1 MVAQVA
7 CIHAQGFG
15 INFVPLHH
23 IVAKAPCIARGTMLK
38 PGSSPGFFSF
48 GCTRI
53 FLFLDIKKRPK
64 LLKFGRFVYIF
75 VYVLRKTLIFKVYCG
90 ETGTYCRSRSGCYF
104 CFFQQK
110 IEWIWLYEQ
119 HPELY
124 KKAMEFEKDGYT
136 WNQGESLADMIK
148 PERIRKIK
156 LDIIKRQ
163 EENRA
168 KQKGTTLVEL
178 FDDEVMC
185 TNCFI

>member
-38 PGSSPGFFSF
+38 PGDEPGFFSF

-90 ETGTYCRSRSGCYF
+90 ERGIRTPGTLQYAGFQDRCIRPLCHLSMQTMVVFSCLRVQRYTMFGNMPNIYYNFFADCSLSRADVPMCRHIDVKSLPLRSAF
-104 CFFQQK
+104 
-110 IEWIWLYEQ
+110 
-119 HPELY
+119 
-124 KKAMEFEKDGYT
+124 
-136 WNQGESLADMIK
+136 
-148 PERIRKIK
+148 
-156 LDIIKRQ
+156 
-163 EENRA
+163 
-168 KQKGTTLVEL
+168 
-178 FDDEVMC
+178 
-185 TNCFI
+185 

>member
-38 PGSSPGFFSF
+38 PGDEPGFFSF

-90 ETGTYCRSRSGCYF
+90 ERGIRTPGTSRYDGFQDRCNRPLYHLSLQDDQLGFLKRLQRYDYF
-104 CFFQQK
+104 FFLPN
-110 IEWIWLYEQ
+110 IYETFFDFS
-119 HPELY
+119 L
-124 KKAMEFEKDGYT
+124 KKWFYVC
-136 WNQGESLADMIK
+136 L
-148 PERIRKIK
+148 
-156 LDIIKRQ
+156 
-163 EENRA
+163 
-168 KQKGTTLVEL
+168 
-178 FDDEVMC
+178 
-185 TNCFI
+185 

>member
-90 ETGTYCRSRSGCYF
+90 ETGIRTPGTSRYNGFQDRRNRPLCHLSKTLRESCLVFQRRCKGRDYF
-104 CFFQQK
+104 LFCKQKRKNLFIYFMINQERKIPK
-110 IEWIWLYEQ
+110 IEIVVL
-119 HPELY
+119 
-124 KKAMEFEKDGYT
+124 
-136 WNQGESLADMIK
+136 
-148 PERIRKIK
+148 KIK
-156 LDIIKRQ
+156 NVR
-163 EENRA
+163 ES
-168 KQKGTTLVEL
+168 
-178 FDDEVMC
+178 
-185 TNCFI
+185 

>member
-90 ETGTYCRSRSGCYF
+90 ERGIRTPGTSQYAGFQDRCIRPLCHLSIGCYGWLVAVLVKTKVCYLF
-104 CFFQQK
+104 AFAGAKVMLFIEYPKFFATFLLISSK
-110 IEWIWLYEQ
+110 N
-119 HPELY
+119 
-124 KKAMEFEKDGYT
+124 G
-136 WNQGESLADMIK
+136 
-148 PERIRKIK
+148 
-156 LDIIKRQ
+156 
-163 EENRA
+163 
-168 KQKGTTLVEL
+168 
-178 FDDEVMC
+178 
-185 TNCFI
+185 